1 MLTIYC
7 GVESEIATKQNNNIT
22 GIIIIRIAGADAE
35 LSVEKTKYPVPA
47 YHFLT
52 IALLIAEICEHYESR
67 SLAVKAKQA
76 KKPFFL
82 L

>member
-47 YHFLT
+47 YHF
-52 IALLIAEICEHYESR
+52 
-67 SLAVKAKQA
+67 
-76 KKPFFL
+76 
-82 L
+82 